1 MKIISIHR
9 VKSYFEVVT
18 ETAVYEIDGSFLRE
32 NRLTE
37 GTEADES
44 LLQSLHTQSRER
56 RALERARYLLDA
68 REYSY
73 AMLYRKLY
81 QTYHDNPL
89 CKNICDRLVRAGLI
103 DDRKYAG
110 RCAEY
115 FIERKKYGIF
125 RARQEMLH
133 RGLAKELV
141 ENALSGYEDTA
152 EEQIPAVL
160 EKKYGRMLID
170 PKDYRT
176 RQKVIAGMARL
187 GYNFNSVKNAIDD
200 YFAALEEE
208 PGEEE

>member
-1 MKIISIHR
+1 MKITSIRR
-9 VKSYFEVVT
+9 VKSYFEVAT

-32 NRLTE
+32 NKLTE
-37 GTEADES
+37 GADADET

-56 RALERARYLLDA
+56 RAYERAQYLLDA
-68 REYSY
+68 RDYSY

-81 QTYHDNPL
+81 QTYHDNLL
-89 CKNICDRLVRAGLI
+89 CKNVCDRLVRAGLI
-103 DDRKYAG
+103 NDRNYAE

-115 FIERKKYGIF
+115 LIERKKYGMF

-160 EKKYGRMLID
+160 EKKYGRILTD
-170 PKDYRT
+170 PKDYKT

-200 YFAALEEE
+200 YFASLEEDSGDE
-208 PGEEE
+208 